1 LKPIFK
7 AIVFA
12 TIAWAIG
19 SSCRSDDRHEKTV
32 QSEISSVW
40 QVDSGEHRIYI
51 AGSIHLLREKDYPL
65 PSVFEQ
71 AYKDSTKLVLELPPG
86 SEGNG
91 EIVVRMRQ
99 MGSYPADDDL
109 GKHMSPEAL
118 QRVMAWANKNAFP
131 EKALRRF
138 RPWFI
143 ALTIAAIEYQNLG
156 AEAVRGVDA
165 FYEKRA
171 ADEGKA
177 TGGLETVEYQLSL
190 FAKLNDTLQEQLL
203 MQTLTEIESMQKD
216 FELMTTAWRSGD
228 SAKLQEF
235 LFRDAE
241 KYPELTEQF
250 LYKRNQAWVAPL
262 ENYLNSGERV
272 MVLVGAGHIG
282 GKNGLLE
289 LLKAKGCTV
298 KQLGK

>member
-1 LKPIFK
+1 M
-7 AIVFA
+7 V
-12 TIAWAIG
+12 
-19 SSCRSDDRHEKTV
+19 E
-32 QSEISSVW
+32 
-40 QVDSGEHRIYI
+40 SGEHRIYI

-65 PSVFEQ
+65 PAVFEQ
-71 AYKDSTKLVLELPPG
+71 AYKDSSKLILELPPG

-99 MGSYPADDDL
+99 MGSYPADDEL
-109 GKHMSPEAL
+109 GKHMSPEAMM
-118 QRVMAWANKNAFP
+118 RVLEWASKNTFP
-131 EKALRRF
+131 ESALRRF

-165 FYEKRA
+165 YYEKRA
-171 ADEGKA
+171 ADEGKS

-190 FAKLNDTLQEQLL
+190 FAKLDDTLQEQLL
-203 MQTLTEIESMQKD
+203 MQTLTEIETMQKD
-216 FELMTTAWRSGD
+216 FELMTTSWRSGD
-228 SAKLQEF
+228 SDKLQEF

-262 ENYLNSGERV
+262 ESFLAKGERV

-282 GKNGLLE
+282 GKHGLLE
-289 LLKAKGCTV
+289 LLKARGCKV
-298 KQLGK
+298 KQMGK